1 MSTRISLESEQYND
15 FIRCL
20 TNLKDVCNDA
30 DIRGGIIRQRTNGN
44 VSVFEVGINS
54 IVNDMSI
61 AIVDIKQKLDIL
73 KTFQGQDVTIE
84 VNEASNGHLGSF
96 TFSDQFSSLNII
108 LPTPEYVDNKF
119 MPEQERDSIF
129 ALSEENLILEC
140 DIPQLITDRISVI
153 STNFNIK
160 TIRIGF
166 DGDNAEITASTQSKD
181 QNVKFISNIETNMTM
196 EKSSAYV
203 TVIPFAIDH
212 DTDIEL
218 KMYKDPN
225 QDVALNVFTTQLGEF
240 DINIYTRASILRD
253 DE

>member
-96 TFSDQFSSLNII
+96 TFSDQF
-108 LPTPEYVDNKF
+108 
-119 MPEQERDSIF
+119 
-129 ALSEENLILEC
+129 
-140 DIPQLITDRISVI
+140 
-153 STNFNIK
+153 
-160 TIRIGF
+160 
-166 DGDNAEITASTQSKD
+166 
-181 QNVKFISNIETNMTM
+181 
-196 EKSSAYV
+196 
-203 TVIPFAIDH
+203 
-212 DTDIEL
+212 
-218 KMYKDPN
+218 
-225 QDVALNVFTTQLGEF
+225 
-240 DINIYTRASILRD
+240 
-253 DE
+253 